1 MKLLQLT
8 TASST
13 LLAATS
19 GVEAF
24 LSNNNAPPSG
34 NQLTK
39 LQAKASLPEFERLR
53 AKRLSLRQNV
63 AEKPA
68 VVSKTSYEFDADPFG
83 DDLEYLFNANEV
95 RDADAPFHILLLPS

>member
-1 MKLLQLT
+1 MLISMLLT
-8 TASST
+8 MSI
-13 LLAATS
+13 
-19 GVEAF
+19 F